1 VAEPK
6 PFGISKRAVWEA
18 HQAVKANRGAAG
30 VDRQSLEGF
39 EHDLTNNLYTL
50 WNRLASGSYFPPPVL
65 MVEIPKRGGGTRR
78 LGVPTVSDRIAQM
91 VTLSEVLPSRRRL
104 AASDSR
110 KRSQISLNDYRTNR
124 KRSLDDVQRR
134 IEKHLTPFFGNRRM
148 TSITTVDIRAYIA
161 ARQEETTVFRK
172 AYTFTA
178 PDGSPRNVPE
188 QRRTVA
194 GVSNSE
200 INRELTALK
209 RMFNLAIQAGK
220 LLQKPHIPFLKEDN
234 VRVGFFEREQF
245 LSVLQRLP
253 EPVRP
258 VATFAY
264 ITGWRIDSE
273 VLSLEWRQVDFSAGE
288 VRFDPGRTKNGEG
301 RTFPMTRD
309 LREVLDHQ
317 RAITEILQR
326 RHKVVCRSVFH
337 RAGRP
342 IKSFRVA
349 FRTACVKAGCPGRVL
364 HDFRRTAVR
373 NLVRAGIPE
382 RVAMQMTG
390 HKTRSVFE
398 RYNIVSAGDLRDA
411 GKRLDAVAGTI
422 SGTIGQIQ
430 PARSKT

>member
-1 VAEPK
+1 MPPNIARTRTAPIRIDRGYCR
-6 PFGISKRAVWEA
+6 PPSHPGHRKRGQTWWIRYCRNGRRHEE
-18 HQAVKANRGAAG
+18 
-30 VDRQSLEGF
+30 S
-39 EHDLTNNLYTL
+39 
-50 WNRLASGSYFPPPVL
+50 SGSTKESDARSL
-65 MVEIPKRGGGTRR
+65 LRLREGEIERGVAITPKVG
-78 LGVPTVSDRIAQM
+78 RIRFEEV
-91 VTLSEVLPSRRRL
+91 VTDL
-104 AASDSR
+104 
-110 KRSQISLNDYRTNR
+110 LNDYRTNR

-148 TSITTVDIRAYIA
+148 TSITRADIRAYIA

-178 PDGSPRNVPE
+178 RDGSPRNVPE
-188 QRRTVA
+188 QRRTVV
-194 GVSNSE
+194 GVSNGE

-288 VRFDPGRTKNGEG
+288 VRLDPGRTKNGEG

-317 RAITEILQR
+317 RAITENLQR

-337 RAGRP
+337 RAGQP

-349 FRTACVKAGCPGRVL
+349 FRTACVEAGCPGRVL

-398 RYNIVSAGDLRDA
+398 RYNIMSAGDLREA
-411 GKRLDAVAGTI
+411 AKRLDAATGTI
-422 SGTIGQIQ
+422 SGTIGQNQ
-430 PARSKT
+430 SARSKA